1 MTKLKLRL
9 SLVTILLFFVS
20 ASISAADFR
29 NSRPEALGM
38 SSERLERLDS
48 GMKSYVDNGQLAGQV
63 ILVLRNG
70 RIAYAAENAPF
81 TFALSAH
88 FGS

>member
-29 NSRPEALGM
+29 SSRPEALGI

-48 GMKSYVDNGQLAGQV
+48 VMKSYVDNGQLAGQV

-70 RIAYAAENAPF
+70 RIAYAAENG
-81 TFALSAH
+81 LRNIES
-88 FGS
+88 